1 MNRSKSLYDA
11 CPAVQAPRNGNM
23 MHVTVMA
30 RLRNGGDSQ
39 RGMEQIL
46 RSTAEYILLRGK
58 RDGSY
63 EGLLNTVDVMA
74 VGAIGED
81 ELLNLVSSIPKERR
95 QNAVFMMNFETL
107 SRLYDTL
114 KNSAICRLSADWKGQ
129 FHIMNT
135 PVMLCSAMPC
145 MDKGN
150 VPVLYGDFSGVRIED
165 GGHDGVQTE
174 QGMGN
179 NSAAVCT
186 LRGYFR
192 CSLIDRDA
200 VRGLKII

>member
-30 RLRNGGDSQ
+30 RLRNDGDRQ
-39 RGMEQIL
+39 RGMEQML

-95 QNAVFMMNFETL
+95 QNAVFMMKFETL

-145 MDKGN
+145 VDRGK

-179 NSAAVCT
+179 NSAVVCT

>member
-1 MNRSKSLYDA
+1 MDRWKSLYDA
-11 CPAVQAPRNGNM
+11 CPAVQAPRNENM

-30 RLRNGGDSQ
+30 RLRNGGDKL
-39 RGMEQIL
+39 RGMEQML
-46 RSTAEYILLRGK
+46 RSTGEYILLRGK
-58 RDGSY
+58 GDGSY
-63 EGLLNTVDVMA
+63 AGLLNLVDVMP
-74 VGAIGED
+74 VGTIGEN
-81 ELLNLVSSIPKERR
+81 ELLNLVSGVPEDRR
-95 QNAVFMMNFETL
+95 KNSVFMMNFETL

-114 KNSAICRLSADWKGQ
+114 KNSAICRLSTDWKGQ

-145 MDKGN
+145 MDKGK

-174 QGMGN
+174 QSREKNG
-179 NSAAVCT
+179 AAVCI

-192 CSLIDRDA
+192 CSLIEREA
-200 VRGLKII
+200 VRGLRIT